1 MRYLL
6 LLAIALGSAAGQGLK
21 GMWDCSVTVNG
32 AEVPFRMEFASDT
45 QASFFNG
52 EEKLTSTSGKFEDG
66 NLVLNFD
73 YYAGVLEATWKDGVL
88 EGTYRRPTSKYP
100 FRAHRFSA
108 SANEADAP
116 KIAGLWTIGTS
127 SSKGEAAWTMIVRQ
141 KGAEVSGAIQRID
154 GDTGAL
160 AGSWLGGKFT
170 LSHFSGARPAV
181 FELTPQ
187 TDGTLK
193 VVQNGRREL
202 TAVRADVAKAKGLP
216 QPDDPAKHTSVK
228 DPNEPLH
235 FSAPD
240 LKGRMFREADFQGK
254 VVIVAIGGSWCPNCH
269 DEAPFLE
276 ELYRKYRARGLEVVA
291 LSFEE
296 GEQLQNPARLRA
308 FIQRY
313 GIDYTVL
320 LAGDTK
326 ELGAKM
332 PQAVNLDS
340 WPTSFFLGRD
350 GRVRAVHAGF
360 AGKATGELHEEMRG
374 EVTSLVERL
383 LAENTQSQR

>member
-1 MRYLL
+1 MRPLL
-6 LLAIALGSAAGQGLK
+6 LVLTFVGSATGQSLS
-21 GMWDCSVTVNG
+21 GMWDCTVTVNG
-32 AEVPFRMEFASDT
+32 ANVPFRMEFASNT

-52 EEKLTSTSGKFEDG
+52 DEKLTSTSGSFQDEK
-66 NLVLNFD
+66 LVLNFD

-100 FRAHRFSA
+100 FRAHKFTA
-108 SANEADAP
+108 TADAAGAP
-116 KIAGLWTIGTS
+116 KIAGIWDIPTN

-141 KGAEVSGAIQRID
+141 NGGEVSGAVQRID

-160 AGSWLGGKFT
+160 TGSWHDGKFT
-170 LSHFSGARPAV
+170 LSHFSGARPVV

-187 TDGTLK
+187 ADGTLK
-193 VVQNGRREL
+193 ILQNGRREL
-202 TAVRADVAKAKGLP
+202 TAVRADEAKAKGMP
-216 QPDDPAKHTSVK
+216 QPDDPATHTSVK
-228 DPNEPLH
+228 DRNEPLR

-240 LKGRMFREADFQGK
+240 LNGRMFTEADFKGK

-269 DEAPFLE
+269 DEAPLLV
-276 ELYRKYRARGLEVVA
+276 ELYRKYHSRGLEIVS

-296 GEQLQNPARLRA
+296 GDQLKNPTRLQA
-308 FIQRY
+308 FIKRY
-313 GIDYTVL
+313 GIEYTVL
-320 LAGDTK
+320 LAGDT
-326 ELGAKM
+326 EERNAKL

-350 GRVRAVHAGF
+350 GKVRAVHTGF
-360 AGKATGELHEEMRG
+360 AGKATGELHEEMVG

-383 LAENTQSQR
+383 LTQ

>member
-1 MRYLL
+1 MRYLGVL
-6 LLAIALGSAAGQGLK
+6 MFALGSAAGQGLK
-21 GMWDCSVTVNG
+21 GMWECSVTVNG
-32 AEVPFRMEFASDT
+32 AEVPFRMEFASNT
-45 QASFFNG
+45 QGSFFNG
-52 EEKLTSTSGKFEDG
+52 DERLTSTSGSFEDG
-66 NLVLNFD
+66 RLVLNFD
-73 YYAGVLEATWKDGVL
+73 YYAGVLEATLKDGDL
-88 EGTYRRPTSKYP
+88 DGTYRRPTSKYA
-100 FRAHRFSA
+100 FRARRFTA
-108 SANEADAP
+108 AADAAGAP
-116 KIAGLWTIGTS
+116 NIAGVWDVPTNT
-127 SSKGEAAWTMIVRQ
+127 SKGEAAWTMIVRQ
-141 KGAEVSGAIQRID
+141 KGAEISGAIQRID

-160 AGSWLGGKFT
+160 TGSWRDGKFT

-181 FELTPQ
+181 FEFTAQ
-187 TDGTLK
+187 ADGTLK
-193 VVQNGRREL
+193 IVQNGRREL
-202 TAVRADVAKAKGLP
+202 TAVRADEAKAKGMP

-228 DPNEPLH
+228 DPNQPLR

-240 LKGRMFREADFQGK
+240 LKGRTFSEADFKGK

-276 ELYRKYRARGLEVVA
+276 ELYRKYHSRGLEVVS

-296 GEQLQNPARLRA
+296 DDQLKNPTRLRA
-308 FIQRY
+308 FIKRY

-320 LAGDTK
+320 LAGDTS
-326 ELGAKM
+326 ELNAKM

-383 LAENTQSQR
+383 LTQ

>member
-1 MRYLL
+1 MRLL
-6 LLAIALGSAAGQGLK
+6 SILVLAAGSAAAQGLA
-21 GMWDCSVTVNG
+21 GLWDCTVTVNG
-32 AEVPFRMEFASDT
+32 AEVPFRMEFAGDT

-52 EEKLTSTSGKFEDG
+52 AEKLTSSSGTFDHGK
-66 NLVLNFD
+66 LTLKFD
-73 YYAGVLEATWKDGVL
+73 YYAGVLEATLHDGAL
-88 EGTYRRPTSKYP
+88 EGTYARPTSKYV
-100 FRAHRFSA
+100 FRAHRAAAAPDAAGAPKVGGVWTVETA
-108 SANEADAP
+108 SA
-116 KIAGLWTIGTS
+116 
-127 SSKGEAAWTMIVRQ
+127 KGEAAWTMILRQ
-141 KGAEVSGAIQRID
+141 TGGELSGAIQRID

-160 AGSWLGGKFT
+160 TGGWRGGKFVI
-170 LSHFSGARPAV
+170 SHFSGARPAV

-187 TDGTLK
+187 ADGTLRII
-193 VVQNGRREL
+193 QNGRREM
-202 TAVRADVAKAKGLP
+202 TAVRAGEAKAKGLP
-216 QPDDPAKHTSVK
+216 QPDDPAHHTSVQ
-228 DPNEPLH
+228 DPKEPLH

-240 LKGRMFREADFQGK
+240 LNGRVFTDADFRGK
-254 VVIVAIGGSWCPNCH
+254 VTIVAIGGSWCPNCH

-276 ELYRKYRARGLEVVA
+276 ELYRKYHSRGLEVVS

-296 GEQLQNPARLRA
+296 GDQLHNPTRLRA

-320 LAGDTK
+320 LAGDTSD
-326 ELGAKM
+326 LHAKL

-383 LAENTQSQR
+383 LAE

>member
-6 LLAIALGSAAGQGLK
+6 LLLIALGSAAGQGLK

-32 AEVPFRMEFASDT
+32 AVVPFRMEFANDT

-52 EEKLTSTSGKFEDG
+52 DEKLTSTSGSFDDG
-66 NLVLNFD
+66 KLVMNFD
-73 YYAGVLEATWKDGVL
+73 YYAGVLEATLKDGVL
-88 EGTYRRPTSKYP
+88 EGTYRRPTSKYA
-100 FRAHRFSA
+100 FQGRRFTA
-108 SANEADAP
+108 AADAAGAP
-116 KIAGLWTIGTS
+116 KIAGTWTIGTN
-127 SSKGEAAWTMIVRQ
+127 SSKGEAAWTLIVRQ

-160 AGSWLGGKFT
+160 TGSWRGGKFT

-187 TDGTLK
+187 ADGTLK
-193 VVQNGRREL
+193 IVQNGRREL
-202 TAVRADVAKAKGLP
+202 TAVRADEAKAKGMP

-240 LKGRMFREADFQGK
+240 LTGRAFSEADFKGK

-276 ELYRKYRARGLEVVA
+276 ELYRKYHGRGLEVVA

-296 GEQLQNPARLRA
+296 GDQLKNPARLRA

-313 GIDYTVL
+313 GIEYTVL
-320 LAGDTK
+320 LAGDTS
-326 ELGAKM
+326 ELNAKV

-383 LAENTQSQR
+383 LAENTQSER

>member
-6 LLAIALGSAAGQGLK
+6 AFLLVLGSAAGQGLK
-21 GMWDCSVTVNG
+21 GMWDCTVTVNG
-32 AEVPFRMEFASDT
+32 AEVPFRMEFAGDD

-52 EEKLTSTSGKFEDG
+52 DEKLTSTSGSFADG
-66 NLVLNFD
+66 RLVLKFD
-73 YYAGVLEATWKDGVL
+73 YYAGVLEATLRDGAL
-88 EGTYRRPTSKYP
+88 EGTYRRPTSHYV
-100 FRAHRFSA
+100 FRAHRA
-108 SANEADAP
+108 AAAADAAGAP
-116 KIAGLWTIGTS
+116 NIAGVWDVPTA
-127 SSKGEAAWTMIVRQ
+127 SSKGEAAWTMILRQ
-141 KGAEVSGAIQRID
+141 SGGDVSGAIQRID

-160 AGSWLGGKFT
+160 TGGWRGGKFVI
-170 LSHFSGARPAV
+170 SHFSGARPAV
-181 FELTPQ
+181 FELTPKP
-187 TDGTLK
+187 DGTLDIL
-193 VVQNGRREL
+193 QNGRRKL
-202 TAVRADVAKAKGLP
+202 SAVRAGVAKAQGMP
-216 QPDDPAKHTSVK
+216 QPDNPATHTSVK
-228 DPNEPLH
+228 DPGEPLH

-240 LKGRMFREADFQGK
+240 LNGRMVSDADFRGK

-276 ELYRKYRARGLEVVA
+276 ELYRKYHSRGLEVVS

-296 GEQLQNPARLRA
+296 GDQLKNPTRLHA

-313 GIDYTVL
+313 GITYTVL
-320 LAGDTK
+320 LAGDTS
-326 ELGAKM
+326 ELNAKL

-360 AGKATGELHEEMRG
+360 AGKATGELHEEMAG

-383 LAENTQSQR
+383 LAQ

>member
-1 MRYLL
+1 MRYFI

-32 AEVPFRMEFASDT
+32 AVVPFRMEFASDT

-66 NLVLNFD
+66 KLALNFD
-73 YYAGVLEATWKDGVL
+73 YYAGVLEATLKDGVL
-88 EGTYRRPTSKYP
+88 DGTYRRPTSKYE
-100 FRAHRFSA
+100 FHGRRSVAA
-108 SANEADAP
+108 GDAAGAP
-116 KIAGLWTIGTS
+116 KIAGVWNIGTAS
-127 SSKGEAAWTMIVRQ
+127 TKGEAAWTMVVRQ

-160 AGSWLGGKFT
+160 TGSWRDGKFT

-187 TDGTLK
+187 KDGTLK
-193 VVQNGRREL
+193 VVQGGKREM
-202 TAVRADVAKAKGLP
+202 TAVRADLAKAKGMP
-216 QPDDPAKHTSVK
+216 QPDDPATHTSVK

-240 LKGRMFREADFQGK
+240 LNGRTFTEADFKGK

-276 ELYRKYRARGLEVVA
+276 ELYRKYHSRGLEVVA

-296 GEQLQNPARLRA
+296 GDQLKNPTRLRA
-308 FIQRY
+308 FIKRY

-320 LAGDTK
+320 LAGDT
-326 ELGAKM
+326 EERDAKL
-332 PQAVNLDS
+332 PQAAHLDS

-350 GRVRAVHAGF
+350 GRVRAVHTGF

-383 LAENTQSQR
+383 LAQ